1 MYRSGEEYNT
11 IERKVADIYC
21 DYEFRGFPVDEK
33 EVCSRMGVRLQKI
46 PLEIRRTNKF
56 VSNRLC
62 GGFFVK
68 STAKTPPTIF
78 YEVWFTTTRQ
88 EQRFAIFHE
97 LKHFVFEDK
106 NDDKDDLAEHFS
118 RCFMCPP
125 SYFLLKGITAP
136 EELAD
141 FCDMTFSAAKNASQQ
156 IKNRLDKYGTK
167 LYSYEV
173 DLIRLLE
180 PALLSRMEGFMEE

>member
-1 MYRSGEEYNT
+1 
-11 IERKVADIYC
+11 
-21 DYEFRGFPVDEK
+21 
-33 EVCSRMGVRLQKI
+33 
-46 PLEIRRTNKF
+46 
-56 VSNRLC
+56 
-62 GGFFVK
+62 
-68 STAKTPPTIF
+68 
-78 YEVWFTTTRQ
+78 
-88 EQRFAIFHE
+88 
-97 LKHFVFEDK
+97 
-106 NDDKDDLAEHFS
+106 
-118 RCFMCPP
+118 MCPP